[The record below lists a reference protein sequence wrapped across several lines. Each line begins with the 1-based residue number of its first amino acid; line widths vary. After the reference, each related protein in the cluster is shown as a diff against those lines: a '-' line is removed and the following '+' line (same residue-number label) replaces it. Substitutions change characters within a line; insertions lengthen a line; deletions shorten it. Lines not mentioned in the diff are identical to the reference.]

1 MTDSFKGFSPGKPNT
16 VAVHTQF
23 FSDVLPLVDDLAEMK
38 VLLFCY
44 RALLQKSGT
53 YRYLVR
59 DDFLED
65 EALRQGL
72 AVIEANVEAAL
83 QRGLQRALEHHVL
96 LAAEVEGET
105 LYFMNTVKGQA
116 AVRQIAAGQFIPNTE
131 KRVEI
136 LPERPTIFRLYEEN
150 IGQITPMIVDDLKDA
165 ENEFPYEWLED
176 AMKIA
181 VESNKRSWRYVRAV
195 LKRWQ
200 QEGRNHETLERSG
213 QRANPFAG
221 LNWSDFAE

>member
-23 FSDVLPLVDDLAEMK
+23 FSEVLPLVDDLAEMK

-65 EALRQGL
+65 ESLRQGL
-72 AVIEANVEAAL
+72 AVIEEDIEAAL
-83 QRGLQRALEHHVL
+83 QRGLQRALEHRVL
-96 LAAEVEGET
+96 LAAEVEGQIF
-105 LYFMNTVKGQA
+105 YFMNTVKGQA
-116 AVRQIAAGQFIPNTE
+116 AVRQIAAGQFIPDTGN
-131 KRVEI
+131 RVEI

-150 IGQITPMIVDDLKDA
+150 IGQITPMLVDDLKDA
-165 ENEFPYEWLED
+165 EDEFPYEWLED

-181 VESNKRSWRYVRAV
+181 VEQNKRSWKYVRAV
-195 LKRWQ
+195 LERWQ
-200 QEGRNHETLERSG
+200 KEGRNHETLERSG
-213 QRANPFAG
+213 STNGGFAG
-221 LNWSDFAE
+221 HRWSDYAE